1 MKEIL
6 RDIIQTSD
14 GKFVMI
20 DTRDTADRGWETMI
34 FQCDRNGRVSTR
46 GWNKPLG
53 ERRYKTI
60 EEANA
65 GHAEIVNDW
74 KL

>member
-1 MKEIL
+1 LEEIL
-6 RDIIQTSD
+6 RDIVRIAD
-14 GKFVMI
+14 GRFILI
-20 DTRDTADRGWETMI
+20 DTRDTPDRGWETMV
-34 FQCDRNGRVSTR
+34 FKCNRNGCVS
-46 GWNKPLG
+46 GADWSKPLC

-60 EEANA
+60 EEANT